1 MPAPSLPERRQSK
14 VLGKNV
20 SWREAGSGDC
30 VVLVHGVGG
39 NSGSWARQFAAFSNS
54 HRVIAWDAPGYG
66 HSDPIGQDNPTARD
80 YSEMLAGLL
89 SQLGVDRPHM
99 VGHSLGSI
107 MVAAAARYQK
117 VELRSQVF
125 LQPVLGSGMLPP
137 AEQDRIRQARID
149 DMRRLGAV
157 EFAKQRGR
165 LILSPR
171 ASQESADE
179 AMAVMIQ
186 VPEAGYLDAWD
197 MMCRSDLASIASGR
211 YPTLVVCGEDDPVCP
226 RAAARSL
233 ADSVAGAEYLC
244 IDGVGH
250 YAAIEAPD
258 TLNQILARFIAVQT

>member
-1 MPAPSLPERRQSK
+1 MPSPSLPERRQISI
-14 VLGKNV
+14 LGKTI

-30 VVLVHGVGG
+30 LVLVHGVGG
-39 NSGSWARQFAAFSNS
+39 SSGSWARQFAAFSNNY
-54 HRVIAWDAPGYG
+54 RVIAWDAPGYG
-66 HSDPIGQDNPTARD
+66 QSDPIGQGNPSARD
-80 YSEMLAGLL
+80 YSEMLTGSL
-89 SQLGVDRPHM
+89 QELGVERPHM

-107 MVAAAARYQK
+107 MVAAAIRYQK
-117 VELRSQVF
+117 VEPRSQVF

-171 ASQESADE
+171 ASQAPADE

-197 MMCRSDLASIASGR
+197 MMCRSDLAAIASGR
-211 YPTLVVCGEDDPVCP
+211 YPTLVVCGADDPVCP
-226 RAAARSL
+226 PAAARSL
-233 ADSVAGAEYLC
+233 ADTIAGAEYLC

-258 TLNQILARFIAVQT
+258 TLNEAMARFFAAQR